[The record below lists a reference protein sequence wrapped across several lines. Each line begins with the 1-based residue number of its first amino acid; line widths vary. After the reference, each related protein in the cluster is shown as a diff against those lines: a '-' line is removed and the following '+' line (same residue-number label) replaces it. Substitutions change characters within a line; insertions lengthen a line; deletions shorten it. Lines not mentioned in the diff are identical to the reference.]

1 MKKKQRPQTADHRP
15 PTGRDATPSRPPL
28 DAHAQREV
36 AATVARMINKAPAD
50 LLRAI
55 VRTNNEL
62 ERAESALEDLHNKL
76 RGQLRELA
84 RQAS

>member
-1 MKKKQRPQTADHRP
+1 
-15 PTGRDATPSRPPL
+15 
-28 DAHAQREV
+28 
-36 AATVARMINKAPAD
+36 MINKAPAD